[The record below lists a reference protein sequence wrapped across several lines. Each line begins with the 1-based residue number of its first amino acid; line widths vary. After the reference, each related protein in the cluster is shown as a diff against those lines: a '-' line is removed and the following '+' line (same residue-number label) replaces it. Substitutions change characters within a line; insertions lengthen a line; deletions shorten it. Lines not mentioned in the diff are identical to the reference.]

1 MMTEKTALS
10 SHTAVTIKKNY
21 TQLETW
27 PKKGYFP
34 GTRKGY
40 FLETVVVV
48 SVSICLC
55 GLIGNGVIFWFLCT
69 RIKRTRFTIY
79 IFNLVAADL
88 AVLVYYILVFILFV
102 TPFYVDL
109 YFSRIMENIY
119 SFVYNSSI
127 YFLTAI
133 STERCLMVFI
143 PTRYQHQRPK
153 HLSKIVCAILWA
165 LSCLVS
171 LVVYISCYPRF
182 LSSHSEGSFYCDA
195 ATVFEMT
202 INLFIFLP
210 VMFFTT
216 LILFVRVQKNGKQSC
231 SEKFD
236 ITVIVMVFLFFIF
249 ASSVRIIDAIAY
261 WDQRLDAPIPFLLSL
276 LFDSIKSSANPFVYL
291 FVGNWKRKKIQ
302 EPNHIFLENALKY
315 KENMT
320 EPPQIDQKQA
330 SRHPRPQT

>member
-182 LSSHSEGSFYCDA
+182 LSSHSE
-195 ATVFEMT
+195 
-202 INLFIFLP
+202 
-210 VMFFTT
+210 
-216 LILFVRVQKNGKQSC
+216 
-231 SEKFD
+231 
-236 ITVIVMVFLFFIF
+236 
-249 ASSVRIIDAIAY
+249 VRIIDAIAY